1 MTMSVTAL
9 LSEEEFLQL
18 PDEPGKQELIEG
30 ELIVLPPAKH
40 SHDALAKLIA
50 ALLETVVPRSRVWVE
65 TAYRLSS
72 KGWLKPDVSV
82 SWPEQVIENDWKQG
96 APMLAI
102 EIASRGNTPEELE
115 RKRVLYLAHGAAEV
129 WIIYPK
135 TRTML
140 VSRQDGS

>member
-1 MTMSVTAL
+1 MSN
-9 LSEEEFLQL
+9 
-18 PDEPGKQELIEG
+18 
-30 ELIVLPPAKH
+30 
-40 SHDALAKLIA
+40 
-50 ALLETVVPRSRVWVE
+50 PRTES
-65 TAYRLSS
+65 
-72 KGWLKPDVSV
+72 
-82 SWPEQVIENDWKQG
+82 QIENDWKQG

-140 VSRQDGS
+140 VSRQDGSQLIEAAADYRCVLIGITITP